1 MRAVDTNILTRYFRH
16 DDPRQSPAALR
27 VMRERVFCPKT
38 VILGFEWVMRDVYEH
53 TPTDIGR
60 CLDILISLA
69 NVTIEDEAQV
79 SEALKAYR
87 RGLDFADALH
97 LAASS
102 GCDDLVTFD
111 DRAFAR
117 RASRLRLKPPVTLP
131 VA

>member
-1 MRAVDTNILTRYFRH
+1 MRG
-16 DDPRQSPAALR
+16 
-27 VMRERVFCPKT
+27 RVFCPKT
-38 VILGFEWVMRDVYEH
+38 VILEFEWVMRDVYQH

-60 CLDILISLA
+60 CLDTLISLA

-79 SEALKAYR
+79 SEAIKAYR

-102 GCDDLVTFD
+102 GCDHLVTFD

-117 RASRLRLKPPVTLP
+117 RASRLRLKPPVVLP
-131 VA
+131 VE